1 MSLKGIR
8 IGFAVSGSF
17 CTFSKAFAQAEK
29 LAEAGAELTP
39 VMSFNAASL
48 DTRFGRAADNIGRIE
63 QICGR
68 PAIKTLEAAEPI
80 GPRRMFD
87 IFVIA
92 PCTATTMGKLAHAIY
107 DTPVTL
113 GAKSHLRSERPV
125 LIALSTN
132 DALSASAA
140 NIGALLRLRH
150 YYFVPFYMDDPRSKP
165 FSLTADMELL
175 PEAVQVALEGVQL
188 SPMIVQRQKTE

>member
-17 CTFSKAFAQAEK
+17 CTFSRAFAQAER
-29 LAEAGAELTP
+29 LAAEGADLTP
-39 VMSFNAASL
+39 VMSFNAAQL
-48 DTRFGRAADNIGRIE
+48 DTRFGKAADNRRRLE
-63 QICGR
+63 DICGR
-68 PAIKTLEAAEPI
+68 PAVLTLEDAEPI
-80 GPRRMFD
+80 GPKKLFD

-92 PCTATTMGKLAHAIY
+92 PCTATTMSKLAHSIY

-150 YYFVPFYMDDPRSKP
+150 YYFVPFGMDDAKAKP
-165 FSLTADMELL
+165 FSLAADMSLL
-175 PEAVQVALEGVQL
+175 PEAVSAALEGRQL
-188 SPMIVQRQKTE
+188 GPLLLR